1 MSNEDG
7 LTPERR
13 EHLRVRLLVVS
24 THTSKR
30 LGATVDT
37 FAGAVSDFFPGL
49 ERASVEREL
58 EHLEDLGL
66 VDEVEPTFSL
76 DVRRFTWSARGR
88 EWLAGRGM

>member
-24 THTSKR
+24 THTSRR

-37 FAGAVSDFFPGL
+37 FCGAVSDFFPGV
-49 ERASVEREL
+49 ERAAVEREL
-58 EHLEDLGL
+58 EHMESLGL
-66 VDEVEPTFSL
+66 VDEVEPAFSM
-76 DVRRFTWSARGR
+76 DVRRFAWSAKGR
-88 EWLAGRGM
+88 EWLA